1 LGGDTVYRHVD
12 EYLNFLAVEKGV
24 SLNTL
29 EAYSRDLNRFVA
41 FVEKRGIQKI
51 GKITSDDIVALLG
64 YLKSGGLVSN
74 SVNRTLAAIRGFY
87 KYLLIEK
94 IIDENPVS
102 NIDLAKVWMRLP
114 DTLSREEVNIILEKP
129 DLKTLLG
136 VRDAAMLELM
146 YATGIRVS
154 ELVCLTMNNVNWQM
168 GYLIVLGKGSKERIV
183 PIGRTAF
190 ECLNTYL
197 EKARPKLRREDTTNI
212 IFLNRSGKGL
222 TRQGF
227 WKILRKYAMKAGLMK
242 KVHPHTFRH
251 SFATHLL
258 EGGADLRSVQVMLG
272 HSDISTTQIYT
283 HVTRE
288 RLKDIHKKYH
298 PRG

>member
-1 LGGDTVYRHVD
+1 MYRNVD

-29 EAYSRDLNRFVA
+29 EAYSRDLNRFID

-114 DTLSREEVNIILEKP
+114 DTLSKEEVNILLEKP

-154 ELVCLTMNNVNWQM
+154 ELVSLTMNNVNWQM

-197 EKARPKLRREDTTNI
+197 EKARPKLLREDTTNI

-227 WKILRKYAMKAGLMK
+227 WKIVRKYAMKAGLMK

-283 HVTRE
+283 HITRE

>member
-1 LGGDTVYRHVD
+1 
-12 EYLNFLAVEKGV
+12 
-24 SLNTL
+24 
-29 EAYSRDLNRFVA
+29 
-41 FVEKRGIQKI
+41 
-51 GKITSDDIVALLG
+51 
-64 YLKSGGLVSN
+64 
-74 SVNRTLAAIRGFY
+74 
-87 KYLLIEK
+87 
-94 IIDENPVS
+94 
-102 NIDLAKVWMRLP
+102 
-114 DTLSREEVNIILEKP
+114 
-129 DLKTLLG
+129 
-136 VRDAAMLELM
+136 
-146 YATGIRVS
+146 
-154 ELVCLTMNNVNWQM
+154 MNNVNWQM

-190 ECLNTYL
+190 ECLTTYL
-197 EKARPKLRREDTTNI
+197 EKARPKLLKESSTNI

-227 WKILRKYAMKAGLMK
+227 WKIVRKYAMKAGLMK

-283 HVTRE
+283 HITRE
-288 RLKDIHKKYH
+288 RLKEIHKKYH

>member
-1 LGGDTVYRHVD
+1 MYRHVD
-12 EYLNFLAVEKGV
+12 ENLNYLAVEKGA

-29 EAYSRDLNRFVA
+29 EAYSRDLNRFID
-41 FVEKRGIQKI
+41 FVEGRGIRKI
-51 GKITSDDIVALLG
+51 EKITSDNIIALLG
-64 YLKSGGLVSN
+64 SLKSGGLVSN
-74 SVNRTLAAIRGFY
+74 SMNRTLAAIRGFY
-87 KYLLIEK
+87 KYLLSEK
-94 IIDENPVS
+94 VIDENPVS

-114 DTLSREEVNIILEKP
+114 DTLSREEVTMLLEKP
-129 DLKTLLG
+129 DVNTLLG

-154 ELVCLTMNNVNWQM
+154 ELVSLTMNNINWQM

-190 ECLNTYL
+190 ECLNAYL
-197 EKARPKLRREDTTNI
+197 EKARPKLLKDDTTNI

-227 WKILRKYAMKAGLMK
+227 WKIVRKYAMKAGLMK

-283 HVTRE
+283 HITRE

>member
-1 LGGDTVYRHVD
+1 MYRHVD

-29 EAYSRDLNRFVA
+29 EAYSRDLNRFID

-114 DTLSREEVNIILEKP
+114 DTLSKEEVNILLEKP

-154 ELVCLTMNNVNWQM
+154 ELVSLTTNNVNWQM

-197 EKARPKLRREDTTNI
+197 EKARPKLLREDTTNI

-227 WKILRKYAMKAGLMK
+227 WKIVRKYAMKAGLMK

-283 HVTRE
+283 HITRE